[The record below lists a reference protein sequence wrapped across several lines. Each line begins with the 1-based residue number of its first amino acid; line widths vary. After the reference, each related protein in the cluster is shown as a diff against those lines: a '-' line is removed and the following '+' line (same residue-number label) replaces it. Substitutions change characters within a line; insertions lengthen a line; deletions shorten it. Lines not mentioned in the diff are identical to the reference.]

1 MQTISK
7 NVSAIRT
14 VDTNSIIFYEPV
26 TWALF
31 APYDYNQYF
40 DPIVDFSF
48 QHLTIFN
55 AKSALESICGPLLP
69 NITQEY
75 NFKNYLAQQQL
86 EMKSVDYPV
95 LGPGFSQVPGGSE
108 YQNRSVLSWHYY
120 CQFLDGG
127 KNTRSILTQIFCD
140 MFWGPEAFQTV
151 DKRLGEIGGGSMLTE
166 VILKFFDYLY
176 VMYIMYILIIVYS
189 KF

>member
-1 MQTISK
+1 MQCAK

-31 APYDYNQYF
+31 APYDYNPYF
-40 DPIVDFSF
+40 DPVVDFSF

-55 AKSALESICGPLLP
+55 AKSVLESICGPLS
-69 NITQEY
+69 NISNSLEY
-75 NFKNYLAQQQL
+75 NFKNDLVQQQKQH

-127 KNTRSILTQIFCD
+127 KNAKSILTQIFCD
-140 MFWGPEAFQTV
+140 MFWGPESFKTV
-151 DKRLGEIGGGSMLTE
+151 DKRVEEIGGGSILTE
-166 VILKFFDYLY
+166 VIKNFT
-176 VMYIMYILIIVYS
+176 
-189 KF
+189 